1 MAKQVPVPKHRKA
14 KSSSA
19 EAFRKFLNKRVD
31 IIEEEDSEPEDA
43 GNSAGHSCKV
53 VTPVAAKKDK
63 KPEKKQDALQDRY
76 DDLVRQ
82 LEVIQQNQEMLYE
95 KQTKLKKRVKAKPM
109 TDTPRPSTASSPDI
123 TMARR
128 QALLRF

>member
-1 MAKQVPVPKHRKA
+1 MADSKKVPAPKHRKA

-43 GNSAGHSCKV
+43 KV
-53 VTPVAAKKDK
+53 VAPVATKKDK
-63 KPEKKQDALQDRY
+63 KPEALQDRY

-82 LEVIQQNQEMLYE
+82 LEVIQQNQEMLYQ

-109 TDTPRPSTASSPDI
+109 TDTPRPSMASSTDI
-123 TMARR
+123 QIARR

>member
-1 MAKQVPVPKHRKA
+1 MAEKKVPVPKNRKA

-31 IIEEEDSEPEDA
+31 IIQEDDSEPEDA
-43 GNSAGHSCKV
+43 KV
-53 VTPVAAKKDK
+53 VAPVATKKDK
-63 KPEKKQDALQDRY
+63 KPEALQDRY

-82 LEVIQQNQEMLYE
+82 LEVIQQNQEMLYQ

-109 TDTPRPSTASSPDI
+109 NDTPRPSLASSPDI
-123 TMARR
+123 QIARR

>member
-1 MAKQVPVPKHRKA
+1 MADSKKVPAPKHRKA

-43 GNSAGHSCKV
+43 KLVA
-53 VTPVAAKKDK
+53 PVATKKDK
-63 KPEKKQDALQDRY
+63 KPEALQDRY

-82 LEVIQQNQEMLYE
+82 LEVIQQNQEMLYQ

>member
-1 MAKQVPVPKHRKA
+1 MADSKKPITPKQRKA

-31 IIEEEDSEPEDA
+31 IIEEEDSEPEEA
-43 GNSAGHSCKV
+43 QT
-53 VTPVAAKKDK
+53 VTPVKEKKEK
-63 KPEKKQDALQDRY
+63 KEKKQPDALQDRY
-76 DDLVRQ
+76 DQLVRQ
-82 LEVIQQNQEMLYE
+82 LEVIQQNQEMLYQ

-109 TDTPRPSTASSPDI
+109 TDTPRPSLASSPDI

>member
-1 MAKQVPVPKHRKA
+1 MAEKKPITPKHRKA

-19 EAFRKFLNKRVD
+19 EAFRKFPNKHVD

-43 GNSAGHSCKV
+43 KV
-53 VTPVAAKKDK
+53 VTPVATKKDK
-63 KPEKKQDALQDRY
+63 KPDKKPEALQDRY

-109 TDTPRPSTASSPDI
+109 TDPPRPSTASSPDI

>member
-1 MAKQVPVPKHRKA
+1 MAEKKPITPKHRKA

-31 IIEEEDSEPEDA
+31 ITEEEDSEPEDA
-43 GNSAGHSCKV
+43 KV
-53 VTPVAAKKDK
+53 VAPVATKKDK
-63 KPEKKQDALQDRY
+63 KPEALQDRY

-82 LEVIQQNQEMLYE
+82 LEVIQQNQEMLYQ

-109 TDTPRPSTASSPDI
+109 TDTPRPSMASSPDI
-123 TMARR
+123 QIARR

>member
-1 MAKQVPVPKHRKA
+1 MAEKKPITPKQRKA

-53 VTPVAAKKDK
+53 VTPVKEKKEKK
-63 KPEKKQDALQDRY
+63 KPDALQDRY
-76 DDLVRQ
+76 DQLVRQ
-82 LEVIQQNQEMLYE
+82 LEVIQQNQEMLYQ
-95 KQTKLKKRVKAKPM
+95 KQTKLKKRIKAKPM
-109 TDTPRPSTASSPDI
+109 TDTPRPSLASSPDI
-123 TMARR
+123 QIARR

>member
-1 MAKQVPVPKHRKA
+1 MAKQLPAPKQRKA

-31 IIEEEDSEPEDA
+31 IIEESASDDDA
-43 GNSAGHSCKV
+43 KV
-53 VTPVAAKKDK
+53 VAPVVSKKDK
-63 KPEKKQDALQDRY
+63 KPEKKPDALQDRY

-82 LEVIQQNQEMLYE
+82 LEVIQQNQDMLYE

-109 TDTPRPSTASSPDI
+109 TDTPRPSLAASPDI

>member
-1 MAKQVPVPKHRKA
+1 MADSKKVPAPKHRKA

-43 GNSAGHSCKV
+43 KV
-53 VTPVAAKKDK
+53 VTPVKEKKEKKEK
-63 KPEKKQDALQDRY
+63 KPEALQDRY

-82 LEVIQQNQEMLYE
+82 LEVIQQNQEMLYQ

-109 TDTPRPSTASSPDI
+109 NDTPRPSMASSPDI
-123 TMARR
+123 QIARR

>member
-1 MAKQVPVPKHRKA
+1 MADSKKVPAPKHRKA

-31 IIEEEDSEPEDA
+31 ITKEEDSEPEDA
-43 GNSAGHSCKV
+43 KV
-53 VTPVAAKKDK
+53 VTPVKEKKEKKEK
-63 KPEKKQDALQDRY
+63 KPEALQDRY

-82 LEVIQQNQEMLYE
+82 LEVIQQNQEMLYQ
-95 KQTKLKKRVKAKPM
+95 KQTKLKKRSKAKSM
-109 TDTPRPSTASSPDI
+109 TDIPRPSTASSPDI
-123 TMARR
+123 TMACR

>member
-1 MAKQVPVPKHRKA
+1 MAEKKVPVPKHRKA

-31 IIEEEDSEPEDA
+31 IIEEEASEPEDA
-43 GNSAGHSCKV
+43 KV
-53 VTPVAAKKDK
+53 VAKEK
-63 KPEKKQDALQDRY
+63 KEKKQDTLESRY

-82 LEVIQQNQEMLYE
+82 LEAIQQNQEMLYQ
-95 KQTKLKKRVKAKPM
+95 KSKKLKKAVKAKPM

>member
-1 MAKQVPVPKHRKA
+1 MAEKKVPTPKTRKA

-31 IIEEEDSEPEDA
+31 IIEENDSEGE
-43 GNSAGHSCKV
+43 V
-53 VTPVAAKKDK
+53 VAPVATKKDK
-63 KPEKKQDALQDRY
+63 KPKKPEKKTDALQDRY

-82 LEVIQQNQEMLYE
+82 LEAVQQNQEMLYQ

-109 TDTPRPSTASSPDI
+109 NGTPRPSLAKSPDI
-123 TMARR
+123 QIARR

>member
-1 MAKQVPVPKHRKA
+1 MSKQLPAPKHRKA

-31 IIEEEDSEPEDA
+31 IIQEEDSEPEDA
-43 GNSAGHSCKV
+43 KV
-53 VTPVAAKKDK
+53 VTPVATKKDK
-63 KPEKKQDALQDRY
+63 KPEKKPDALQDRY

>member
-1 MAKQVPVPKHRKA
+1 MAEKKVPVPKNRKA

-31 IIEEEDSEPEDA
+31 IIQEDDSEPEDA
-43 GNSAGHSCKV
+43 KV
-53 VTPVAAKKDK
+53 VEAVATKKDK
-63 KPEKKQDALQDRY
+63 KPEALQDRY

-82 LEVIQQNQEMLYE
+82 LEVIQQNQEMLYQ

-109 TDTPRPSTASSPDI
+109 TDTPRPSMASSPDI
-123 TMARR
+123 QIARR